1 MSRNGGGG
9 EVASLTLGFVI
20 EFDNG
25 INKPT
30 SSFFWLDKYIIK
42 IFGCIL
48 RIFGYKGCSG

>member
-30 SSFFWLDKYIIK
+30 SSFF
-42 IFGCIL
+42 G
-48 RIFGYKGCSG
+48 